1 MAKKNPRIG
10 KSQVAGGVKV
20 QLPKD
25 SPLIGIL
32 KTDQYDVVNVFT
44 NQVDKTYV
52 PSSPDDNGDPD
63 DLGDGTDDE
72 VYDLSDAPNLEDIV
86 LIGTTGKRYSS
97 GQTITDPEVY
107 YDANNNRLFRV
118 TFEVKNSVGEI
129 VKGVVII

>member
-10 KSQVAGGVKV
+10 KSQIAGGVKV

-32 KTDQYDVVNVFT
+32 KTDQYDVVNVYT

>member
-10 KSQVAGGVKV
+10 KSQIAGGVKV

-32 KTDQYDVVNVFT
+32 KTDQYDVVNVYT

-63 DLGDGTDDE
+63 DLGDGPDDE

-107 YDANNNRLFRV
+107 YDANNNRLLRV

>member
-10 KSQVAGGVKV
+10 KSQIAGGVKV

-52 PSSPDDNGDPD
+52 PSSPDDNGDTD
-63 DLGDGTDDE
+63 DLGDGPDDE

-107 YDANNNRLFRV
+107 YDANNNRLLRV

>member
-1 MAKKNPRIG
+1 MATKKPRIG

-20 QLPKD
+20 QLPID
-25 SPLIGIL
+25 SPLIGVL
-32 KTDQYDVVNVFT
+32 KTDQYDVVNVYT

-52 PSSPDDNGDPD
+52 ASSPDDNDDPD
-63 DLGDGTDDE
+63 DPIDDPDDPID
-72 VYDLSDAPNLEDIV
+72 VSDAPNLEDIV

-97 GQTITDPEVY
+97 GQTITDPEIY
-107 YDANNNRLFRV
+107 YDANNNRLLRV